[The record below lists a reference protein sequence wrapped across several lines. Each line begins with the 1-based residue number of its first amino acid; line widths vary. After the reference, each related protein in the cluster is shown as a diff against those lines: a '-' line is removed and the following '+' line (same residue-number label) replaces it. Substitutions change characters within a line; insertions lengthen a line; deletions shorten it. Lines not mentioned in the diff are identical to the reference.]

1 MHKNKNPTKISDSF
15 LMFSLLSGVASY
27 KSWRDRRA
35 SWHPSSH
42 RPAWAHASP
51 VPANPV
57 PKASMLRP
65 AMLGITPSLDEKW
78 IGFLG
83 KILTGNLS
91 DFPDMRLSGFNFP
104 KKTNPLMDGWT
115 CGSENHMDDGVARLD
130 WTQQTSWN
138 KICNKHEKS

>member
-15 LMFSLLSGVASY
+15 IMFSLLSGVASY

-65 AMLGITPSLDEKW
+65 AMLGITPSLDEN
-78 IGFLG
+78 GLVFLG
-83 KILTGNLS
+83 NLNQKPLR
-91 DFPDMRLSGFNFP
+91 FSGCEAFRFQFSQENQSI
-104 KKTNPLMDGWT
+104 DGWLNMWIRKSHGRW
-115 CGSENHMDDGVARLD
+115 GSPVGLD
-130 WTQQTSWN
+130 TTNFMKQDLQQA
-138 KICNKHEKS
+138 